1 MISIVSMLV
10 IRSGFAVQHVS
21 RGGSMANET
30 GKKGM
35 LFGALFCGAGIT
47 ANAMTYSGIASTL
60 ELTYVLAWGAIIFGG
75 IQIVRGAV
83 GVGTSDQP

>member
-1 MISIVSMLV
+1 
-10 IRSGFAVQHVS
+10 
-21 RGGSMANET
+21 MANGM

-35 LFGALFCGAGIT
+35 LFGALFCGAGII
-47 ANAMTYSGIASTL
+47 ANAMTYSGTASTQ